1 MTTTTTSKT
10 VFRRVITAAA
20 VAGTLL
26 TVQAHAAWPDRQ
38 VTLIAPFAP
47 GGSTD
52 MLARVIAQAL
62 SEELKQTVVVSNKG
76 GAGGTL
82 GAGIAAKSPND
93 GYTIL
98 LSNVTLT
105 SADAVYS
112 KLPYDIVNDF
122 DHVVYLGAS
131 PCVLVANKNLAANN
145 VKEFLTYLKANPGK
159 LNYGSSGVGAASHLC
174 GQSFLT
180 AGGFQATHV
189 PYRGAGPMMVDVI
202 AGNLAFAV
210 DTAGSA
216 SSQIKG
222 GNVRGLAVTSSERIE
237 LLPDLPTVKES
248 GVPFEM
254 AIWYGLVTPKG
265 TPQQAQSRLYEAT
278 QGALKN
284 PKVQEAYKTLGLAMD
299 KQVAPGKFLDLV
311 KSDKTRWTDIVK
323 SAGIKPE

>member
-1 MTTTTTSKT
+1 MKAKSFIQNCIAASFALTSVVT
-10 VFRRVITAAA
+10 GFSV
-20 VAGTLL
+20 
-26 TVQAHAAWPDRQ
+26 HAAYPDRP

-52 MLARVIAQAL
+52 MLARVVAAAL
-62 SEELKQTVVVSNKG
+62 SDELGQSVVVSNKG

-82 GAGIAAKSPND
+82 GAAVAAKSPND
-93 GYTIL
+93 GYTVL

-105 SADAVYS
+105 SADAVFS
-112 KLPYDIVNDF
+112 KLSYDIVNDF

-131 PCVLVANKNLAANN
+131 PCVIVANKNLPLTD
-145 VKEFLTYLKANPGK
+145 VKSFFAYLKDNPGK

-180 AGGFQATHV
+180 TGGFKATHV

-202 AGNLAFAV
+202 GGSLAFAV

-216 SSQIKG
+216 ASQIKG
-222 GNVRGLAVTSSERIE
+222 GNVRGLAVTSGQRLD

-265 TPQQAQSRLYEAT
+265 TPADVQTRLYEAT
-278 QGALKN
+278 RRAMKSQ
-284 PKVQEAYKTLGLAMD
+284 KVVEAYKTLGLAID
-299 KQVAPGKFLDLV
+299 KDIAPGKFVALV
-311 KSDKTRWTDIVK
+311 KSDKTRWTEIVK
-323 SAGIKPE
+323 SAGISPE